1 MKLWQNI
8 FLSSLLLMILAI
20 NIVSAAVL
28 SSSHKMLLE
37 REQTHAVNEYEFFS
51 ASFSNAVIYERLRAD
66 EVILSEEQVAEIA
79 SELFF
84 GREKGT
90 NRAAVLSADDRKL
103 VAGSGF
109 DQIMELSEFGDY
121 LDSYSPDPDT
131 CQIRI
136 FPVGNAHMM
145 TVTSSMT
152 VEGNDYIVIT
162 ALDVSDIYAM
172 RDRQRDFVRK
182 VSIISAGI
190 VSLILLI
197 TVIILLRPLSRLNI
211 YTKAI
216 AGGNYKIRIRKKG
229 SIEFRE
235 LSGNMNIM
243 ADSIQRNA
251 ARLEKIAEDRQTFI
265 ANLAHEMKTPLTS
278 ILGFGDLLRIKKN
291 VTDDERMEYAGVIV
305 EETKR
310 LRSLSGKLMELVA
323 LGGTETEM
331 KPVALREIFRDLE
344 TAFSPQLSKNGLTL
358 YTSCEEITVNADEEL
373 LKSLLSNLIENA
385 VKASSEGKRIA
396 LNARHSDEGRCLIS
410 VTDEGIGMSQE
421 AIEKVFQPFYMVDK
435 SRSRKAGGAG
445 LGLALCEKIASVH
458 GAELSVTS
466 EIGKGTT
473 VSLLMKEADKQ

>member
-8 FLSSLLLMILAI
+8 FLSSLLLMILTI

-37 REQTHAVNEYEFFS
+37 REQAHAVNEYEFFA

-66 EVILSEEQVAEIA
+66 EVILSEEQVASTA
-79 SELFF
+79 KELFF
-84 GREKGT
+84 GPDNDT
-90 NRAAVLSADDRKL
+90 AHAAVFSASDRRL

-109 DQIMELSEFGDY
+109 DELMELGEVQDHISG
-121 LDSYSPDPDT
+121 YSPDPDT

-136 FPVGNAHMM
+136 FTLGKSRIM
-145 TVTSSMT
+145 TVTSAMT
-152 VEGNDYIVIT
+152 VEGRDYIVIT

-182 VSIISAGI
+182 VSIISAAI
-190 VSLILLI
+190 VSLILLV

-235 LSGNMNIM
+235 LSGNMNAM

-251 ARLEKIAEDRQTFI
+251 ARLEKTAEDRQTFI

-291 VTDDERMEYAGVIV
+291 VSDSERMEYAGVIV

-331 KPVALREIFRDLE
+331 EPVALRDIFRDLE
-344 TAFSPQLSKNGLTL
+344 AAFAPQLSKNGLTL
-358 YTSCEEITVNADEEL
+358 YTSSEEITVMADQEL
-373 LKSLLSNLIENA
+373 LISLLSNLIENA

-396 LNARHSDEGRCLIS
+396 LNARHNGDGRVLIS
-410 VTDEGIGMSQE
+410 VADEGIGMSQE
-421 AIEKVFQPFYMVDK
+421 AVEKVFQPFYMVDK

-473 VSLLMKEADKQ
+473 VSLLMKEVEPS

>member
-1 MKLWQNI
+1 MKLWQKI
-8 FLSSLLLMILAI
+8 FLSSLCLII
-20 NIVSAAVL
+20 AAVNVISIVL
-28 SSSHKMLLE
+28 LNNSHKLIIE
-37 REQTHAVNEYEFFS
+37 REQSHAIREYEYFA
-51 ASFSNAVIYERLRAD
+51 ASFANSAIYERLRS
-66 EVILSEEQVAEIA
+66 EKIILNDKEISEIA
-79 SELFF
+79 TDIVSGRPKTQPAAIYSSEKKPIAESAMPELFEHDDLERF
-84 GREKGT
+84 ISSISSTSDNYNIRVFNCSDKRYMAVCSTIKVEDKTFLLLTASDVSEIFTLRTKQT
-90 NRAAVLSADDRKL
+90 NFVRQVGMISAAV
-103 VAGSGF
+103 
-109 DQIMELSEFGDY
+109 I
-121 LDSYSPDPDT
+121 
-131 CQIRI
+131 
-136 FPVGNAHMM
+136 
-145 TVTSSMT
+145 
-152 VEGNDYIVIT
+152 
-162 ALDVSDIYAM
+162 
-172 RDRQRDFVRK
+172 
-182 VSIISAGI
+182 
-190 VSLILLI
+190 SLILLV
-197 TVIILLRPLSRLNI
+197 TVILLLRPLSRLNT

-216 AGGNYKIRIRKKG
+216 AGGNYKIRIRKRG
-229 SIEFRE
+229 SREFRE
-235 LSGNMNIM
+235 LAENMNIM
-243 ADSIQRNA
+243 ADSIQSNA

>member
-1 MKLWQNI
+1 
-8 FLSSLLLMILAI
+8 
-20 NIVSAAVL
+20 
-28 SSSHKMLLE
+28 
-37 REQTHAVNEYEFFS
+37 
-51 ASFSNAVIYERLRAD
+51 
-66 EVILSEEQVAEIA
+66 
-79 SELFF
+79 
-84 GREKGT
+84 
-90 NRAAVLSADDRKL
+90 
-103 VAGSGF
+103 
-109 DQIMELSEFGDY
+109 
-121 LDSYSPDPDT
+121 
-131 CQIRI
+131 
-136 FPVGNAHMM
+136 
-145 TVTSSMT
+145 
-152 VEGNDYIVIT
+152 
-162 ALDVSDIYAM
+162 
-172 RDRQRDFVRK
+172 
-182 VSIISAGI
+182 
-190 VSLILLI
+190 
-197 TVIILLRPLSRLNI
+197 
-211 YTKAI
+211 
-216 AGGNYKIRIRKKG
+216 
-229 SIEFRE
+229 
-235 LSGNMNIM
+235 MNIM